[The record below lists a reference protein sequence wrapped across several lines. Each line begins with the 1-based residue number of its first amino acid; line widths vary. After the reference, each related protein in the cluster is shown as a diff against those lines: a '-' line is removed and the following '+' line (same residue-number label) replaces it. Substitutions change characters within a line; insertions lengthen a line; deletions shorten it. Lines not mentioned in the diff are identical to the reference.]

1 MVKKRRKR
9 QKPTIQDSQI
19 KAQAGLLVDRLM
31 AQNPNGET
39 LGHFLESL
47 KDTLASNREL
57 AIAFVEEL
65 GKLKLEIAG
74 DVFRE
79 IEELFEDKKYRKAVK
94 RAHFRLVQK
103 GILKEEEPEKDSAG
117 TVRYIVSSV
126 DKPLSL
132 CYFAVLEPIG
142 EEMIFVYMPGGAD
155 KDTIVQFVLNQTRQ
169 LGLLV
174 YEEAYYKRSMARELV
189 HHLENSYKTKFF
201 EIPLSYAAY
210 LFEEGLLQ
218 GVIEGGG
225 KIKKAERELKKYFK
239 PDTLPLVYEHVD
251 KCEVEASRELLEKAT
266 RLLGDASFPLK
277 VLPPEDEILP
287 ADKLRSVFESTLIV
301 SPTTRKEQMDDI
313 MREAIVD
320 YFAGKKLDGFLR
332 CLEEVALYCCLNN
345 GKDKALCTL
354 AVVKDL
360 KENRENISDNIF
372 LKKLFFRTAAVIL
385 RDVLTDDDFE
395 FYFEESFDELQKTEK
410 EEEQREGLIIVPK

>member
-1 MVKKRRKR
+1 MGKKK
-9 QKPTIQDSQI
+9 KK
-19 KAQAGLLVDRLM
+19 KAKKTDPQLQSQAGLLIDRLI
-31 AQNPNGET
+31 AQDPNGET
-39 LGHFLESL
+39 LDHFLKSLRESL
-47 KDTLASNREL
+47 SANREL
-57 AIAFVEEL
+57 AVVFVDEL
-65 GKLKLEIAG
+65 GKLKSEIAG
-74 DVFRE
+74 KVIKE
-79 IEELFEDKKYRKAVK
+79 IEELFDDKKYRKAVK
-94 RAHFRLVQK
+94 RARFRLVQK
-103 GILKEEEPEKDSAG
+103 GILKEEEPEKDGAG

-142 EEMIFVYMPGGAD
+142 EEMIFVYIPGGAD
-155 KDTIVQFVLNQTRQ
+155 KDTIIQFILNQTRQ
-169 LGLLV
+169 LGLLA
-174 YEEAYYKRSMARELV
+174 YEKAYYKRSMARELV

-225 KIKKAERELKKYFK
+225 KVKEAERELKKYFK
-239 PDTLPLVYEHVD
+239 PDTFPLVYEHVSRD
-251 KCEVEASRELLEKAT
+251 EVEVSRELLEKAT
-266 RLLGDASFPLK
+266 RLLSDASFPLK

-320 YFAGKKLDGFLR
+320 YFAGEKLDGFLR
-332 CLEEVALYCCLNN
+332 CLEEVALYCCLNDE
-345 GKDKALCTL
+345 KDKALCIL

-360 KENRENISDNIF
+360 RENRENISANMF
-372 LKKLFFRTAAVIL
+372 LKKLFFRTAAIIL
-385 RDVLTDDDFE
+385 RDVLTENDFE
-395 FYFEESFDELQKTEK
+395 FYFEESFDEFQETDT